1 MGGSSP
7 ALTPDLLCDCCASLC
22 PKHCRGGVLTT
33 SSASTEA
40 QETGR
45 TPALTLETCLSCGRS
60 LWGWESLRDKRES
73 HLPNRFPSKAPPPPA
88 PANLAWE
95 HGMGHLHL
103 AFPGRHLCPHFPQQL
118 WGEGALG
125 EVHWSLYWVPSPT
138 SPQPSA
144 FTQCWFYKKMGKFF
158 FTNKGS
164 LHRN

>member
-73 HLPNRFPSKAPPPPA
+73 HLPNRFPSKVPPPPA
-88 PANLAWE
+88 PANPCLGAWD
-95 HGMGHLHL
+95 GSPPLG
-103 AFPGRHLCPHFPQQL
+103 FPWTSSLSPFPPAALGGGGTGR
-118 WGEGALG
+118 GALVFLLGTQPYLSPTKCLHTVLVLQENG
-125 EVHWSLYWVPSPT
+125 EVFLY
-138 SPQPSA
+138 
-144 FTQCWFYKKMGKFF
+144 K
-158 FTNKGS
+158 
-164 LHRN
+164 